1 MNNRLLSRLL
11 LAIALFFVTVA
22 SAVAQDN
29 TIKGFVYEESSGEP
43 MMFTNVYLKGT
54 TLGGSTNE
62 NGYFN
67 INRIPDGTYTLMITS
82 VGYDSISETFSLSKG
97 QTISRKYY
105 LKETSQQLEAVT
117 ITADK
122 IEARTET
129 KTSVITVTPKTITKI
144 PSVGGQAD
152 FAQSLQVVPGV
163 VFTGDQ
169 GGQLYIRGG
178 SPIQN
183 KVLLD
188 GMVVYN
194 PFHSIGLFSVFDTD
208 IIRNADVYTG
218 GFGAEYSGR
227 ISSVMDISTRD
238 GNKKRISGKIG
249 GNTFGAKVMVE
260 GPLKKAKNPDDVT
273 VSFILSA
280 KTSYLEQTSQA
291 LYRPLFGAIMKDMDT
306 VYNYHNS
313 ICDTVLKPRYDTILP
328 FNFKDFY
335 GKISLNAPNGS
346 KVNFFGYYFDDQV
359 NNYKSLSD
367 FGWQSFGVGSNFLV
381 IPGKAPVMIEGCVAY
396 SSYTSKMVVK
406 ETNDERFSTISGF
419 NAGFDFTQFLGK
431 HTLKYGIEM
440 LGYTTN
446 YLTYSVYGHQRIGGE
461 AVNSTELGA
470 YVKYKAT
477 LGKFLL
483 EPSFRLQYYPSVSK
497 GGFSPEPR
505 LAVKYN
511 ATDWLRIKAAAGMY
525 SQNFVAATSDRDV
538 VNLFYGF
545 LSCVDNLPS
554 TFDGKEITSYL
565 QKANHYILGAE
576 FDVSSNV
583 TVNLEGY
590 WKQFTQLTNINR
602 NKIYA
607 QSQAGVPDLL
617 CKDFTMEKGD
627 AYGCDISLKFED
639 SHWYLWAVYAL
650 GYVTRT
656 YEKVVDNEIQLAQ
669 YAPHFDRRHN
679 INLILTYTAGAKR
692 QWEFSG
698 RWNFGSGFPFT
709 QVQGFYE
716 YYSFQ
721 DGINFDYTTTNGDLG
736 ILYGDLNEGRLP
748 TYHRFDIDVKRKFFF
763 TEHIMLEA
771 DLSVTN
777 VYNRNNVFYVNI
789 ITSEVARQLPILPS
803 LGLTLSF

>member
-1 MNNRLLSRLL
+1 MKNCLFSRLL
-11 LAIALFFVTVA
+11 FTA
-22 SAVAQDN
+22 SFLLLGTLTLRAQDN
-29 TIKGFVYEESSGEP
+29 SVKGFVYEESTGEP

-54 TLGGSTNE
+54 TFGGSTNE

-67 INRIPDGTYTLMITS
+67 INRIPDGSYTLLITS
-82 VGYDSISETFSLSKG
+82 VGYDTISDSFSLSKG
-97 QTISRKYY
+97 QTINRKYY
-105 LKETSQQLEAVT
+105 LKETSQQLETVT

-152 FAQSLQVVPGV
+152 FAQYLQVVPGV
-163 VFTGDQ
+163 IFTGDQ

-238 GNKKRISGKIG
+238 GNKKHISGKIG
-249 GNTFGAKVMVE
+249 GNTFGAKVMLE
-260 GPLKKAKNPDDVT
+260 GPLKKAKDPDDAT
-273 VSFILSA
+273 ISFILSA
-280 KTSYLEQTSQA
+280 KNSYLEQTSSRFYPYA
-291 LYRPLFGAIMKDMDT
+291 SEAG
-306 VYNYHNS
+306 
-313 ICDTVLKPRYDTILP
+313 LP
-328 FNFKDFY
+328 FNFQDIY
-335 GKISLNAPNGS
+335 GKVSLNAPNGS
-346 KVNFFGYYFDDQV
+346 KVNLFGFSFNDQV
-359 NNYKSLSD
+359 NNYMSLSD
-367 FGWQSFGVGSNFLV
+367 FGWNSYGVGTNFLV
-381 IPGKAPVMIEGCVAY
+381 IPGKAPVMIEGNIAY
-396 SSYTSKMVVK
+396 SSYTSRM
-406 ETNDERFSTISGF
+406 TAADSPERYSRISGF
-419 NAGFDFTQFLGK
+419 NAGFDFTQFMGK
-431 HTLKYGIEM
+431 STLKYGIEM

-446 YLTYSVYGHQRIGGE
+446 YLTYSVYGNQRIGGDDE
-461 AVNSTELGA
+461 NSTELGA

-477 LGKFLL
+477 LGGFLI
-483 EPSFRLQYYPSVSK
+483 EPSFRIQYYPSITR

-505 LAVKYN
+505 MAIKYN
-511 ATDWLRIKAAAGMY
+511 VVDWLRLKAAAGKY

-545 LSCVDNLPS
+545 LSGVDNMPK
-554 TFDGKEITSYL
+554 TFDGEEITSYL

-576 FDVSSNV
+576 FDLSSNT
-583 TVNLEGY
+583 TVNVEGY
-590 WKQFTQLTNINR
+590 WKDFTQLTNINR
-602 NKIYA
+602 NKMYA
-607 QSQAGVPDLL
+607 DDNSDVPDLL
-617 CKDFTMEKGD
+617 KKDFIMERGD
-627 AYGCDISLKFED
+627 AYGADISLKYENQ
-639 SHWYLWAVYAL
+639 HWYLWAVYAL
-650 GYVTRT
+650 GFVTRE
-656 YEKVVDNEIQLAQ
+656 YEKAVTDGAVMTQ

-721 DGINFDYTTTNGDLG
+721 DGINFDYTTTNGELG
-736 ILYGDLNEGRLP
+736 VLYGELNEGRLP
-748 TYHRFDIDVKRKFFF
+748 TYHRFDFDVKRKFYFS
-763 TEHIMLEA
+763 ERVMLEA

-777 VYNRNNVFYVNI
+777 VYNRNNVFYVNL
-789 ITSEVARQLPILPS
+789 ITSEVARQLPILPTF
-803 LGLTLSF
+803 GLTFSF

>member
-1 MNNRLLSRLL
+1 MKNCWLFRCLM
-11 LAIALFFVTVA
+11 AIAMFSVTAV
-22 SAVAQDN
+22 SAFAQDN
-29 TIKGFVYEESSGEP
+29 SIKGFVYEESSGEP
-43 MMFTNVYLKGT
+43 MMFTNVYLRGT
-54 TLGGSTNE
+54 TFGGSTNE

-67 INRIPDGTYTLMITS
+67 INRIPDGNYTLMITS
-82 VGYDSISETFSLSKG
+82 VGYDTIAENFTLTKG
-97 QTISRKYY
+97 QSVSRKYF

-152 FAQSLQVVPGV
+152 FAQYLQVVPGV
-163 VFTGDQ
+163 IFTGDQ

-188 GMVVYN
+188 GMIIYN

-227 ISSVMDISTRD
+227 ISSIMDISTRD

-249 GNTFGAKVMVE
+249 GNTFGAKVMLE
-260 GPLKKAKNPDDVT
+260 GPLKKAKEPDDT
-273 VSFILSA
+273 SISFILSA
-280 KTSYLEQTSQA
+280 KTSYLEQTSKHIYPYA
-291 LYRPLFGAIMKDMDT
+291 SENG
-306 VYNYHNS
+306 
-313 ICDTVLKPRYDTILP
+313 LP
-328 FNFKDFY
+328 FNFQDVY
-335 GKISLNAPNGS
+335 GKVSLNAPNGS
-346 KVNFFGYYFDDQV
+346 KVNLFGFSFNDQV
-359 NNYKSLSD
+359 NNYMALNN
-367 FGWQSFGVGSNFLV
+367 FGWKSFGAGTNFLV
-381 IPGKAPVMIEGCVAY
+381 IPGKAPVMIEGNIAY
-396 SSYTSKMVVK
+396 SSYTSSMS
-406 ETNDERFSTISGF
+406 ETDSPSRFSKISGF

-440 LGYTTN
+440 LGYSTN
-446 YLTYSVYGHQRIGGE
+446 YLTYSVYGHQPIGGDPE
-461 AVNSTELGA
+461 NSTELGV
-470 YVKYKAT
+470 YVKYKAS

-483 EPSFRLQYYPSVSK
+483 EPSFRFQYYPSVSL
-497 GGFSPEPR
+497 GGLSPEPR
-505 LAVKYN
+505 IAIKYN
-511 ATDWLRIKAAAGMY
+511 ALEWMRLKAAVGMY

-545 LSCVDNLPS
+545 LSGIDNVPS
-554 TFDGKEITSYL
+554 TFKGKPLTSYL
-565 QKANHYILGAE
+565 QKANHFILGAE
-576 FDVSSNV
+576 FDLNSKVTLNV
-583 TVNLEGY
+583 EGY
-590 WKQFTQLTNINR
+590 WKNFVQLTNINR

-607 QSQAGVPDLL
+607 DNHPEIPELL
-617 CKDFTMEKGD
+617 KKDFTMESGN

-639 SHWYLWAVYAL
+639 NHWYLWAVYAL
-650 GYVTRT
+650 GFVTRE
-656 YEKVVDNEIQLAQ
+656 YEKVVDNEVQLAQ

-679 INLILTYTAGAKR
+679 INVILTYTAGSKR

-721 DGINFDYTTTNGDLG
+721 DGINFDYTTTNGEIG
-736 ILYGDLNEGRLP
+736 VLYGGLNEGRLP

-763 TEHIMLEA
+763 SERVNLEV

-777 VYNRNNVFYVNI
+777 VYNRKNVFYVNI
-789 ITSEVARQLPILPS
+789 FDPDPPVYQLPILPT
-803 LGLTLSF
+803 LGLTFTF

>member
-1 MNNRLLSRLL
+1 MNNRLFSRLFFTTL
-11 LAIALFFVTVA
+11 FVILAAYA
-22 SAVAQDN
+22 AVAQDN
-29 TIKGFVYEESSGEP
+29 SIKGFVYEESTGEP

-54 TLGGSTNE
+54 TFGGSTNE

-67 INRIPDGTYTLMITS
+67 INRIPDGRYTLLITS
-82 VGYDSISETFSLSKG
+82 VGYDTISEVFHLSKG
-97 QTISRKYY
+97 QSINRKYY
-105 LKETSQQLEAVT
+105 LKETSQKLETVT

-152 FAQSLQVVPGV
+152 FAQYLQVVPGV
-163 VFTGDQ
+163 IFTGDQ

-188 GMVVYN
+188 GMVIYN

-227 ISSVMDISTRD
+227 ISSIMDISTRD

-249 GNTFGAKVMVE
+249 GNTFGAKVMLE
-260 GPLKKAKNPDDVT
+260 GPLKKAKTPDEAT

-280 KTSYLEQTSQA
+280 KNSYLEQSSKIFYPYASET
-291 LYRPLFGAIMKDMDT
+291 G
-306 VYNYHNS
+306 
-313 ICDTVLKPRYDTILP
+313 LP
-328 FNFKDFY
+328 FNFQDLY
-335 GKISLNAPNGS
+335 GKVSLNAPNGS
-346 KVNFFGYYFDDQV
+346 KVNFFGFSFNDQV
-359 NNYKSLSD
+359 NNYMSLSD
-367 FGWQSFGVGSNFLV
+367 FGWNSYGAGTNFLV
-381 IPGKAPVMIEGCVAY
+381 SPGKAPVMIEGNIAY
-396 SSYTSKMVVK
+396 SSYTSRMK
-406 ETNDERFSTISGF
+406 EADAPDRYSNINGF
-419 NAGFDFTQFLGK
+419 NMGFDFSQFMGK
-431 HTLKYGIEM
+431 NTLKYGIEM
-440 LGYTTN
+440 LGYTTD
-446 YLTYSVYGHQRIGGE
+446 YQTYSVYGHSKIGDR
-461 AVNSTELGA
+461 VNSTEIGVYA
-470 YVKYKAT
+470 KYKAV

-483 EPSFRLQYYPSVSK
+483 EPSFRVQFYASLSDL
-497 GGFSPEPR
+497 SPEPR

-511 ATDWLRIKAAAGMY
+511 ANDWLRLKAAAGMY

-545 LSCVDNLPS
+545 LSGIDNLPA
-554 TFDGKEITSYL
+554 TYDGKPINSYL
-565 QKANHYILGAE
+565 QKANHFILGAE
-576 FDVSSNV
+576 FDIAKNA

-590 WKQFTQLTNINR
+590 WKDFVQLTNINR

-607 QSQAGVPDLL
+607 DGSSDIPDLL
-617 CKDFTMEKGD
+617 KKDFTKETGD
-627 AYGCDISLKFED
+627 AYGFDVSLKYED
-639 SHWYLWAVYAL
+639 QHWYLWAVYAL
-650 GYVTRT
+650 GFVTRE
-656 YEKVVDNEIQLAQ
+656 YEKAVEGGVELTQ

-679 INLILTYTAGAKR
+679 INLILTYTAGSKR

-721 DGINFDYTTTNGDLG
+721 DGINFDYTTTNGELG
-736 ILYGDLNEGRLP
+736 VLFGELNGGRLP
-748 TYHRFDIDVKRKFFF
+748 TYHRFDLDVKRKFFF
-763 TEHIMLEA
+763 TENINLEA
-771 DLSVTN
+771 DLGVTN
-777 VYNRNNVFYVNI
+777 VYNRNNVFYVNL
-789 ITSEVARQLPILPS
+789 ITSDIARQLPILPT
-803 LGLTLSF
+803 LGLTLTF